1 MTSKPPRGQHGL
13 GYRTRLVTGGRIDV
27 GKGSRHRHADLGTEM
42 SGGSWQVAGFGNVQ
56 VDSTPHRERRW
67 VAGVTEMCGDSK
79 RLLMGGAVGQ
89 RKYQERSRNG

>member
-42 SGGSWQVAGFGNVQ
+42 SGGS
-56 VDSTPHRERRW
+56 
-67 VAGVTEMCGDSK
+67 
-79 RLLMGGAVGQ
+79 
-89 RKYQERSRNG
+89 